1 MSVLKKSIGRLAELA
16 DAYALGAYG
25 ATLESSTLS
34 SPTRDKTGSFLKTVF
49 QIKVEEVNKNTI
61 NLCCKLCC
69 IIRNLLQRGEWKK
82 AVDKG
87 FSGNARL
94 RNYRQ
99 LSSSCRGAIN
109 SCYLTPFF
117 KKPTFAVVQ
126 VVLQHTQQIFRNT
139 TVVQSIS
146 GECSR
151 YVY

>member
-1 MSVLKKSIGRLAELA
+1 MVLFAKSTSKLTSGIGGIGRH
-16 DAYALGAYG
+16 
-25 ATLESSTLS
+25 T
-34 SPTRDKTGSFLKTVF
+34 
-49 QIKVEEVNKNTI
+49 
-61 NLCCKLCC
+61 
-69 IIRNLLQRGEWKK
+69 
-82 AVDKG
+82 
-87 FSGNARL
+87 RL

-99 LSSSCRGAIN
+99 LSSSCKGAIN

>member
-1 MSVLKKSIGRLAELA
+1 MSVLKKSFGRLAELA
-16 DAYALGAYG
+16 DAYALGAYDFG
-25 ATLESSTLS
+25 RESSTLS
-34 SPTRDKTGSFLKTVF
+34 SPTRYNTGCLLKIVF
-49 QIKVEEVNKNTI
+49 RKIVEEVNKNTK
-61 NLCCKLCC
+61 NLCCILCC
-69 IIRNLLQRGEWKK
+69 VRRNLLQRGYEKK
-82 AVDKG
+82 AVDNDFCG
-87 FSGNARL
+87 FASL

>member
-34 SPTRDKTGSFLKTVF
+34 SPTRDKTGCLLKTVF
-49 QIKVEEVNKNTI
+49 RKKVEEVNKNTI

>member
-34 SPTRDKTGSFLKTVF
+34 SPTRDKTGCLLKTVF
-49 QIKVEEVNKNTI
+49 RKKVEEVNKNTI

-69 IIRNLLQRGEWKK
+69 IIRNLLQRGECKK

>member
-1 MSVLKKSIGRLAELA
+1 MSVSRKSTGRLVELA
-16 DAYALGAYG
+16 DTYALGAYVFG
-25 ATLESSTLS
+25 HGGSSPS
-34 SPTRDKTGSFLKTVF
+34 SPTRDKTGTWLKTVF

-61 NLCCKLCC
+61 NLRCKLCC
-69 IIRNLLQRGEWKK
+69 IIRNLLQRGDGKK

-117 KKPTFAVVQ
+117 KKPIFAVVQ
-126 VVLQHTQQIFRNT
+126 LKY
-139 TVVQSIS
+139 

>member
-16 DAYALGAYG
+16 DAYALGAYVLG
-25 ATLESSTLS
+25 RGGSSPS
-34 SPTRDKTGSFLKTVF
+34 SPTRDKTGCLLKTVF
-49 QIKVEEVNKNTI
+49 RKKVEEVNKNTI

-69 IIRNLLQRGEWKK
+69 VWRNLLQRGEWKK

-117 KKPTFAVVQ
+117 KKPIFAVVQ

>member
-1 MSVLKKSIGRLAELA
+1 MSVLKKSFGRLAELA
-16 DAYALGAYG
+16 DAYALGAYDFG
-25 ATLESSTLS
+25 LESSTLS
-34 SPTRDKTGSFLKTVF
+34 SPTRDKTGCLLKTVF
-49 QIKVEEVNKNTI
+49 RKKVEEVNKNTI
-61 NLCCKLCC
+61 NLCCILCC
-69 IIRNLLQRGEWKK
+69 VRRNLLQRGEWKK

-87 FSGNARL
+87 FCEFASL

>member
-49 QIKVEEVNKNTI
+49 RIKVEEVNKNTI

-69 IIRNLLQRGEWKK
+69 IMRNLLQRGEWKK

>member
-1 MSVLKKSIGRLAELA
+1 MSVLKKSFGRLAELA

-34 SPTRDKTGSFLKTVF
+34 SPTRDKTGCLLKTVF
-49 QIKVEEVNKNTI
+49 RKKVEEVNKNTI

-69 IIRNLLQRGEWKK
+69 VWRNLLQRGEWKK

-117 KKPTFAVVQ
+117 KKPIFAVVQ

>member
-1 MSVLKKSIGRLAELA
+1 MSILKKSLGRLAELA
-16 DAYALGAYG
+16 DAPHLGCG
-25 ATLESSTLS
+25 KVTCGGSSPS

-61 NLCCKLCC
+61 NLRCKLCC
-69 IIRNLLQRGEWKK
+69 IIRNLLQTGYVKK

-87 FSGNARL
+87 FCGFASL

-99 LSSSCRGAIN
+99 LLSSCKGANN
-109 SCYLTPFF
+109 SCCYTPFF
-117 KKPTFAVVQ
+117 KFQTFASVQ
-126 VVLQHTQQIFRNT
+126 VVLQQTQHIFRNT
-139 TVVQSIS
+139 TVVQLKY

>member
-1 MSVLKKSIGRLAELA
+1 MSVSRKSTGRLVELA
-16 DAYALGAYG
+16 DTYALGAYVFG
-25 ATLESSTLS
+25 HGGSSPS
-34 SPTRDKTGSFLKTVF
+34 SPTRDKTGTWLKTVF

-61 NLCCKLCC
+61 NLRCKLCC
-69 IIRNLLQRGEWKK
+69 IIRNLLQTGYVKK

-99 LSSSCRGAIN
+99 LLSSCKGANN
-109 SCYLTPFF
+109 SCCYTPFF
-117 KKPTFAVVQ
+117 KFQTFASVQ
-126 VVLQHTQQIFRNT
+126 VVLQQTQHIFRNT
-139 TVVQSIS
+139 TVVQLKY

>member
-1 MSVLKKSIGRLAELA
+1 MSVSRKSTGRLVELA
-16 DAYALGAYG
+16 DTYALGAYVFG
-25 ATLESSTLS
+25 HGGSSPS
-34 SPTRDKTGSFLKTVF
+34 SPTRDKTGNWLKTVF
-49 QIKVEEVNKNTI
+49 QIKVEEVNNNTI
-61 NLCCKLCC
+61 NLRCKLCC